1 MANAA
6 LSFRFP
12 EEFATL
18 LRTWSFVTEK
28 DQRTLL
34 QEAFTEYA
42 AKHPDIKEKV
52 DQIINTL
59 NDPSK

>member
-1 MANAA
+1 MARNA

-12 EEFATL
+12 EEFAAM

-28 DQRTLL
+28 DQRTIL

-42 AKHPDIKEKV
+42 NNHPDTKEKV
-52 DQIINTL
+52 LQVINTL
-59 NDPSK
+59 K